1 MKTMLAISI
10 GGLVFG
16 ATATSLLAQA
26 GGVVEVGWE
35 RYGVTG
41 LMGAVLMYLLVKFIP
56 KLQEDFK
63 EALRE
68 VTDGHEKAAAIL
80 AADAKAAAVKV
91 AEINATSAVSL
102 SSKLDDLIQTQRQTT
117 SEVKAAGDSQLALMR
132 QVVLGQKKAEEK

>member
-1 MKTMLAISI
+1 MKTMLVFTI

-16 ATATSLLAQA
+16 AAATSLIAQA
-26 GGVVEVGWE
+26 SGVVEVGWE

-56 KLQEDFK
+56 KLQDDFK
-63 EALRE
+63 QALRE
-68 VTDGHEKAAAIL
+68 VTEAHEKAAAVL
-80 AADAKAAAVKV
+80 AADAKAAAVTV
-91 AEINATSAVSL
+91 AEINAASAVAL
-102 SSKLDDLIQTQRQTT
+102 GSKLDDLIQTQKQTT